1 MAYINQPIDLRLAF
15 DAIKDRLRKLET
27 ATRFTAPNV
36 NFATNPPTN
45 PRTGDIFY
53 DTNSQRLV
61 YWNGTAWYK
70 LTQTAL

>member
-1 MAYINQPIDLRLAF
+1 MAYINQPDDLRRIFQDL
-15 DAIKDRLRKLET
+15 DNRLRKIET
-27 ATRFTAPNV
+27 ATRFTSPNV
-36 NFATNPPTN
+36 NFLTDEPSN

-61 YWNGTAWYK
+61 YWNGTTWYK

>member
-1 MAYINQPIDLRLAF
+1 MAYINQPDDLRRIFQDL
-15 DAIKDRLRKLET
+15 DNRLRKIET

-36 NFATNPPTN
+36 NFLTDEPSN